1 MTDSSVAETYAD
13 LADGMA
19 TVIASVAPQQWDA
32 ASACAGWSARDVLT
46 HLIDT
51 QREFFER
58 HGFALPPRPDPADPV
73 TAWSTHTATIREILA
88 DPQVP
93 ARAFDGHF
101 GPTTIGETLLRF
113 YGFDLIAHRWDIAAA
128 TELPYRF
135 TDGELDRLED
145 GIAAFGDAIR
155 MEGVCGPAVEVGP
168 DADRQSRVLAVLG
181 RHA

>member
-58 HGFALPPRPDPADPV
+58 HGFALPPRPDPARSGDRLVHPHRDDP
-73 TAWSTHTATIREILA
+73 R
-88 DPQVP
+88 DPGRP
-93 ARAFDGHF
+93 ASARARVRRAFRPDH
-101 GPTTIGETLLRF
+101 
-113 YGFDLIAHRWDIAAA
+113 HRRD
-128 TELPYRF
+128 P
-135 TDGELDRLED
+135 
-145 GIAAFGDAIR
+145 AAFLRIRPDRTPLGYRRGDRVAVPIHRRRTGSIGGRYRGIR
-155 MEGVCGPAVEVGP
+155 
-168 DADRQSRVLAVLG
+168 
-181 RHA
+181 

>member
-1 MTDSSVAETYAD
+1 MTDSSVAETYAG

-19 TVIASVAPQQWDA
+19 TVIASVFPQQWDA
-32 ASACAGWSARDVLT
+32 ASACEGWSARDVLA

-128 TELPYRF
+128 TDSRYRF
-135 TDGELDRLED
+135 TDGELDRLEE
-145 GIAAFGDAIR
+145 GIAAFGDALR

-168 DADRQSRVLAVLG
+168 DADRQTRVLAVLG

>member
-73 TAWSTHTATIREILA
+73 TAWSTHTAAIREILA

-101 GPTTIGETLLRF
+101 GPTTIGEN
-113 YGFDLIAHRWDIAAA
+113 
-128 TELPYRF
+128 P
-135 TDGELDRLED
+135 
-145 GIAAFGDAIR
+145 AAFLRIRPDRTPLGYRRGDRVAVPIHRRRTGSIGGRYRGIR
-155 MEGVCGPAVEVGP
+155 
-168 DADRQSRVLAVLG
+168 
-181 RHA
+181 